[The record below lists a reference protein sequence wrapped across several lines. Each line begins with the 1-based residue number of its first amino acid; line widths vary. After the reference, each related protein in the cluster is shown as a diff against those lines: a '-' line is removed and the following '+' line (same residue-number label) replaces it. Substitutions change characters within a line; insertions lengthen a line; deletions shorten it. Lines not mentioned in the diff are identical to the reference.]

1 MQVRGGIQALGR
13 MQSTADIARNF
24 SSVMAAR
31 RPVIDKTGLSGVYDY
46 DVLYQPEFQGAN
58 VDYQATVFRPNGAPP
73 LQKSPLTFCRP
84 LGGFLGV
91 PPRPR
96 YRKFGKDG

>member
-58 VDYQATVFRPNGAPP
+58 VDDASTPGEDFVAVVERVLGLK
-73 LQKSPLTFCRP
+73 LQPKKGPVDVVVIDSFNKTPTAN
-84 LGGFLGV
+84 
-91 PPRPR
+91 
-96 YRKFGKDG
+96 